1 MGLVSFLAERGRSR
15 VYQAQEWGPLDR
27 VPAWLVGM
35 AAGITAPKLWCF
47 VSVSR
52 VLPSIS
58 CNSLWQERGLKTTV
72 WLLFQICFG
81 LCRVP
86 EGRGVAKLA
95 QETAAPLI
103 LAGTPSPPWHSSCS
117 WGRWALPPG
126 SIYMGISLSV
136 PALGAVVAV
145 CSVWEVLLSQKM
157 PPGCWAQEAGAAG
170 TKPTSHDTPA

>member
-1 MGLVSFLAERGRSR
+1 MPWQRSAFPAECQQLNLCRLHVRAERGAGFLPGSVGREQGLPSPG
-15 VYQAQEWGPLDR
+15 VGSFGPC
-27 VPAWLVGM
+27 PCM
-35 AAGITAPKLWCF
+35 ASWDGCWHQSPKLWCF

-95 QETAAPLI
+95 QETAAPL
-103 LAGTPSPPWHSSCS
+103 AGSPLGLGWNTFTHLVFQLLLGTTASSLLETFT
-117 WGRWALPPG
+117 WALACL
-126 SIYMGISLSV
+126 SL
-136 PALGAVVAV
+136 
-145 CSVWEVLLSQKM
+145 
-157 PPGCWAQEAGAAG
+157 
-170 TKPTSHDTPA
+170 H